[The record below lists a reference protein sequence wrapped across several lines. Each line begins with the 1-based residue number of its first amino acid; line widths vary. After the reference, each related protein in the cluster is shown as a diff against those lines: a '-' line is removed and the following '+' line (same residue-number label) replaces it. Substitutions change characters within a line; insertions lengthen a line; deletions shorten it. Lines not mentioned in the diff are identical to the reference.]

1 MTPPSLSPAEA
12 LARLRLIRSDQ
23 VGPLTFRQ
31 LLRRFG
37 SAAAAVEALPDLA
50 GRAGR
55 AQYRVADLGAAE
67 REMERAAK
75 FGCRLLHWGEAGYPA
90 LLAEIEDAPPVL
102 TVRGRVELLELP
114 AVAIVGARNASTAGR
129 RISRLWAAELAEAG
143 VAVVS
148 GLARGIDEDAHKG
161 ALPATIAAVAG
172 GADVTYPPELAE
184 LTDRIA
190 AEGLIVAEQPLGT
203 EPQARH
209 FPRRNRIISGLSLGV
224 VVIEAALRSGSLITA
239 RYAGEH
245 GREVMACP
253 GSPLDPR
260 SAGGNALIRD
270 GATLVTSA
278 ADIRDC
284 VGPAFGEIDARAPRR
299 PGPSPAVEPKQGAQD
314 TAALLELLG
323 PAPVALDDFAASA
336 GISAAAASA
345 LLTDLEIAGSVI
357 RHAGGKVARA

>member
-1 MTPPSLSPAEA
+1 MTASPLSPAEA

-37 SAAAAVEALPDLA
+37 TAAAAVEALPDLA

-55 AQYRVADLGAAE
+55 AQYRVADLDAAN
-67 REMERAAK
+67 RELERAAK
-75 FGCRLLHWGEAGYPA
+75 LGCRMLHWGEAGYPA

-102 TVRGRVELLELP
+102 TVRGRAELLEMP
-114 AVAIVGARNASTAGR
+114 AVAIVGARNASAAGR
-129 RISRLWAAELAEAG
+129 RIARLWAAELAEAG

-148 GLARGIDEDAHKG
+148 GLARGIDADAHTG

-172 GADVTYPPELAE
+172 GADVAYPPELAA
-184 LTDRIA
+184 LSDRIA

-209 FPRRNRIISGLSLGV
+209 FPRRNRVISGLSLGV

-239 RYAGEH
+239 RFAGDH

-253 GSPLDPR
+253 GNPLDPR

-278 ADIRDC
+278 ADILECTHAGVAAQR
-284 VGPAFGEIDARAPRR
+284 GAPATETGSQPVSTGDAD
-299 PGPSPAVEPKQGAQD
+299 S
-314 TAALLELLG
+314 LLSLLG
-323 PAPVALDDFAASA
+323 PAPVMLDELAAAA
-336 GISAAAASA
+336 GMSAAAAGA
-345 LLTDLEIAGSVI
+345 VLTDLEIEGRIV
-357 RHAGGKVARA
+357 RHAGGRIALAP